1 MEKSNTPRPSPSPSP
16 KKVKRDLTL
25 TSSLHQGSDPGELQA
40 LLKQER
46 DYLLKRRD
54 PGRDKPP
61 PAATSPATD
70 DKEAPLSHL
79 TGLALSGGGIR
90 SATFCFGAM
99 QELLDRG
106 VFKHIDFLSTV
117 SGGGYTGAAYSAWR
131 LRQAR
136 TQPTVASQP
145 GQVQA
150 QSIDRKLKTQAP
162 REKSTINIDAAP
174 PRTWDLLLP
183 HLRKF
188 SNYLSPTLGIGSPG
202 TWRIFGTM
210 ARNLTIHWLTL
221 IGAIVV
227 VFASLLLLFRFLWLF
242 SVASVVVGL
251 VLIVC
256 ALFSERRGRI
266 YVRDCPQGMPVLTPE
281 QRESLGP
288 ADRKKLEN
296 CERLAQKVRKLMQ
309 SPRLL
314 MFNGLTFYAIGAA
327 LGLVASTYQHFPQ
340 LAFAAALE
348 RALPKVGLVTLNA
361 NFWAAAAVVLISVL
375 LVVVTGFCSEWRW
388 SPRRWGRLFPKWRSV
403 GIVLV
408 VGSLALWFLL
418 ASYNG
423 VFAEPIKVELLT
435 AYEALS
441 RPATWSLAGAWTY
454 SWQTGVMLMLF
465 IVLISVVIAMYSGE
479 MDREEREWA
488 TRIVSV
494 CLVAMTAWFAIAMLA
509 LGSAKLAV
517 MLYTGNVTADSQLG
531 GAGVTGIWLAISAWA
546 ARLGKTQAVQSVVQ
560 SHWKRI
566 LVSVGPWVFIVGLI
580 VVTCVAAVLALLAL
594 SAKFS
599 PPMEFGVQ
607 LTPAQFVAGV
617 LWRDWYVAVMLGVTA
632 VVFGVAGLILDPN
645 EFSLH
650 GFYRDR
656 LTRCYLGASNADTP
670 APDSIWNVRTDDLP
684 LHHTLDAVTQV
695 GAPYHIVNTAVNLF
709 GSKDL
714 RVQQR
719 HCDSFVLTP
728 LHCGSW
734 ATNYALTPPGLY
746 LGTALAIS
754 GGAVSSNSGL
764 ATQGAAIAALMTFF
778 NMRLGYWFGNPR
790 YSAHETSKRPRFAPR
805 YLLTEAFSVTNED
818 RNFVN
823 LSDGGHFENLGLY
836 ELVRR
841 RCEYII
847 VVDSECDPEHSCSAL
862 AQAIRMVRID
872 FNVNIQINVQRIAPS
887 AAEPRFA
894 REHWRLGSIEY
905 PSDSE
910 AGYEFP
916 DRGLSDV
923 GASKSGKLL
932 YIKSSLLCEE
942 RNGHISA
949 DVIEYSKRHPRFP
962 HDTTADQF
970 FTEPQFESYRK
981 LGQCILAKLLEGTD
995 TSDIALLFKDL
1006 ERIQQETDKLSVKI
1020 AVANQETDKPNA
1032 KMAAAGG

>member
-1 MEKSNTPRPSPSPSP
+1 MRISNTPHPPS
-16 KKVKRDLTL
+16 KKTKRDLTL
-25 TSSLHQGSDPGELQA
+25 TSSLQKGSEARELQE

-46 DYLLKRRD
+46 AYVAKRRRAGCD
-54 PGRDKPP
+54 EPP
-61 PAATSPATD
+61 PTNTPPATH
-70 DKEAPLSHL
+70 DKEPPLPHI

-99 QELLDRG
+99 QELEDKG
-106 VFKHIDFLSTV
+106 VLKHIDFLSTV
-117 SGGGYTGAAYSAWR
+117 SGGGYTGSAYSAWR

-136 TQPTVASQP
+136 TQPRTAPQP

-150 QSIDRKLKTQAP
+150 QSLDQKLKTQAP
-162 REKSTINIDAAP
+162 RDKSTVNVDAAP

-221 IGAIVV
+221 IAAIMA

-242 SVASVVVGL
+242 SVGSVVVGL

-256 ALFSERRGRI
+256 ALFSERKGRI

-281 QRESLGP
+281 QRERLDP
-288 ADRKKLEN
+288 AARKKFEN

-314 MFNGLTFYAIGAA
+314 MFKGLTLYGLGAA

-340 LAFAAALE
+340 LEFAAALE
-348 RALPKVGLVTLNA
+348 RAVPNLGPLTLNA
-361 NFWAAAAVVLISVL
+361 NFWAAATLVLISVL
-375 LVVVTGFCSEWRW
+375 LVVVAGFCSEWRW

-423 VFAEPIKVELLT
+423 VFAQRSEGELLT
-435 AYEALS
+435 WYEALF

-454 SWQTGVMLMLF
+454 SWQTGVMLMLL

-494 CLVAMTAWFAIAMLA
+494 CLVAMTAWFAIAALA

-517 MLYTGNVTADSQLG
+517 MLYTADSVTAGSQLG
-531 GAGVTGIWLAISAWA
+531 GAGATGIWLAISAWA

-566 LVSVGPWVFIVGLI
+566 LVSIGPWVFIVGLI
-580 VVTCVAAVLALLAL
+580 VVTCVAAVLALLTL

-599 PPMEFGVQ
+599 PPLELAVP
-607 LTPAQFVAGV
+607 LTKAQFVAGI

-632 VVFGVAGLILDPN
+632 LVFGAAGVILDPN

-684 LHHTLDAVTQV
+684 LHHSLDAVAQV
-695 GAPYHIVNTAVNLF
+695 GAPYHIINTAVNLF

-734 ATNYALTPPGLY
+734 ATNYAATPPGLY

-790 YSAHETSKRPRFAPR
+790 YSAHEKSKRPTFAPR

-847 VVDSECDPEHSCSAL
+847 VIDSECDPEYSCSAL

-872 FNVNIQINVQRIAPS
+872 FNVNIHINVQGIAPS

-905 PSDSE
+905 PNDTA

-923 GASKSGKLL
+923 GACKTGKLL

-981 LGQCILAKLLEGTD
+981 LGQCILAKLLEGTC
-995 TSDIALLFKDL
+995 TNDIALLFADL
-1006 ERIQQETDKLSVKI
+1006 ERIQQETDKLNGKIAVVSQETEKQNAKI
-1020 AVANQETDKPNA
+1020 AVA
-1032 KMAAAGG
+1032 AGALA